1 MGGSRSRAPLRRVTC
16 SARRP
21 GSRSARPAPLRAFYE
36 RLRAPQGAQIA
47 PVVTARK
54 RCVLF
59 WHLLTCEQ
67 DYAFERP
74 SHRGGSAGVCPI
86 KGVGPYTAMLVIGE
100 VGDVG
105 RFRSAPP
112 PLRLGQPDADPALIR
127 RHGAA
132 RAHLQ
137 PRLGG
142 AALGARRGRPDR
154 QPLWR
159 AAARDLRADRP
170 SAAAAR
176 SPRSRSRARS
186 SPSATTR
193 CTTARFAASPADRT
207 RRMPRRPPDGP
218 PRDCS
223 RSPAGEPAESHGR
236 RQRGPA
242 AHLHGPHPAERRA
255 RQYS

>member
-112 PLRLGQPDADPALIR
+112 PLRLGQPGRRPCAHQTAWRGSGTSPAK
-127 RHGAA
+127 A
-132 RAHLQ
+132 RWRCAGRLSRP
-137 PRLGG
+137 PRSPTSLAGRCARPSSG
-142 AALGARRGRPDR
+142 SPERRGRKIAKVAVARKVLTLCYYALHDGEIRCLARRPN
-154 QPLWR
+154 PTNAT
-159 AAARDLRADRP
+159 AAA
-170 SAAAAR
+170 
-176 SPRSRSRARS
+176 
-186 SPSATTR
+186 
-193 CTTARFAASPADRT
+193 
-207 RRMPRRPPDGP
+207 
-218 PRDCS
+218 
-223 RSPAGEPAESHGR
+223 
-236 RQRGPA
+236 
-242 AHLHGPHPAERRA
+242 
-255 RQYS
+255 